1 MKNNKKLTICLF
13 AALLSLTFIPA
24 QLMANTKASSSMS
37 ENKAAESAN
46 AKALLSRLYEIK
58 AMDKSKL
65 TSTDKKQL
73 RSEVLS
79 IRKQLRE
86 PGRGVYVSLTA
97 LIVIVI
103 LLVILL

>member
-1 MKNNKKLTICLF
+1 MKKLTTCLMIVF
-13 AALLSLTFIPA
+13 LSLTFIPA
-24 QLMANTKASSSMS
+24 QTKAETKASSSMS
-37 ENKAAESAN
+37 ESKSAQAAEAH
-46 AKALLSRLYEIK
+46 ALLARIYEIN

-65 TSTDKKQL
+65 SSTDKKQL
-73 RSEVLS
+73 RSEVRS
-79 IRKQLRE
+79 IKSQLRE